1 MKVEFRTVLS
11 DDHFDLDEEKNLL
24 TLTDEDFLNSNWVQ
38 DGNLR
43 EVIYNTD
50 ISEKLQLGDM
60 VIVGE
65 IIEVIN
71 FISFDVL
78 KDRWTYYLKGDFIKE

>member
-11 DDHFDLDEEKNLL
+11 NDHFDEELK
-24 TLTDEDFLNSNWVQ
+24 LTDEEFLNSNWVQ

-43 EVIYNTD
+43 EAIYNTD
-50 ISEKLQLGDM
+50 ISEKLQVGDR
-60 VIVGE
+60 VIIGE
-65 IIEVIN
+65 VSEVIE
-71 FISFDVL
+71 FIIFDVL